1 MLRINPTVI
10 FCDIDATVTDDLD
23 DGTVEFREAV
33 FTMFAKNIA
42 HSRQLSKFESR
53 ELLEDYTSNT
63 NVWWDYPDIIVNFN
77 LEPVLIWK
85 ELKTIHESKLHV
97 YEDAVSLIKY
107 LAKLEKDVYIVSNN
121 PVTGCL
127 MKLEQAG
134 LATLQGTKFFKR
146 IFGTN
151 ITHGMKSQ
159 LLTWE
164 RIIANFNI
172 NPEQMLTIGDHLQ
185 DDLEIPQK
193 AGVGYSF
200 IINRKSEVPIN
211 KQSTHTIVNS
221 FDHLQNIIL

>member
-1 MLRINPTVI
+1 MNII

-23 DGTVEFREAV
+23 DGNIDFREAV
-33 FTMFAKNIA
+33 FAMIA
-42 HSRQLSKFESR
+42 EKIAQARNLSEFESR
-53 ELLEDYTSNT
+53 ALLEDYTSNT

-77 LEPVLIWK
+77 LEAISIWQ
-85 ELKTIHESKLHV
+85 ELKTIHAKKLHV
-97 YEDAVSLIKY
+97 YEDAVKLIKY
-107 LAKLEKDVYIVSNN
+107 LEKLGKDVYIVSNN

-134 LATLQGTKFFKR
+134 LATLNGSKFFKR

-172 NPEQMLTIGDHLQ
+172 DPEQMITIGDHLL
-185 DDLEIPQK
+185 DDFEVPQK
-193 AGVGYSF
+193 AGIGHSF
-200 IINRKSEVPIN
+200 IIDRKSKVPIQQ
-211 KQSTHTIVNS
+211 QSTHTIVNS
-221 FDHLQNIIL
+221 FDFLNNIIS

>member
-1 MLRINPTVI
+1 MININPTVI

-33 FTMFAKNIA
+33 FTMFTKNIA
-42 HSRQLSKFESR
+42 HSRQLSEFESR

-77 LEPVLIWK
+77 LAPIAIWK
-85 ELKTIHESKLHV
+85 ELKTIHERKLYV

-107 LAKLEKDVYIVSNN
+107 LAKLEKDVFIVSNN

-151 ITHGMKSQ
+151 ITHGMKSK

-185 DDLEIPQK
+185 DDLEVPQK

-200 IINRKSEVPIN
+200 IIDRKSEVPIN